1 MQPVKNFG
9 QRIRGDVVYPVER
22 ADRGVDRA
30 VQVKLRRVLTQ
41 KQRRA
46 GKLRRLLARLHQH
59 IHRRVGRDHLV
70 AAPRKLA
77 GERSG
82 TAAEVEQEAE
92 FAPVAGKLRLVKL
105 YEFGIRN
112 IAGQFVIVPGE
123 GAVAAHLSSSFMRS
137 NTMA

>member
-1 MQPVKNFG
+1 MEHLRHRVG
-9 QRIRGDVVYPVER
+9 GDVVHPVER
-22 ADRGVDRA
+22 ADRGVYGA
-30 VQVKLRRVLTQ
+30 VQVELRRVLTQ

-46 GKLRRLLARLHQH
+46 GKLRRFLARLHQH
-59 IHRRVGRDHLV
+59 IHRRVGGDHLI

-82 TAAEVEQEAE
+82 AAAKVEQEAE

-105 YEFGIRN
+105 YEFGIGN
-112 IAGQFVIVPGE
+112 IAGQLIVVSGK